1 MYNIRPR
8 SSGLAY
14 LVTKATTLF
23 IFLIIT
29 SASSVPVNCG
39 IQFLSISI
47 ISRQDVFSISS
58 RVIFKSPEEIQVSS
72 TVLPLTF
79 LVELATNIATDW
91 SFWGNKV
98 VCHVLFSGTRDKP
111 PF

>member
-1 MYNIRPR
+1 MYNTRPR
-8 SSGLAY
+8 SSRPAY

-23 IFLIIT
+23 IFLIIN

-39 IQFLSISI
+39 IQFLSI
-47 ISRQDVFSISS
+47 RQDVFSISS
-58 RVIFKSPEEIQVSS
+58 RVVFKSPEEIQVSS
-72 TVLPLTF
+72 TVLPLTS